1 MSDLEPSDSEE
12 SLDSNSSGSD
22 DQPEEQMP
30 VLSTD
35 GYLLFK
41 ACEDRMKEIK
51 LFLCILGLI
60 WKIPVE
66 VLMMM
71 IRYSR

>member
-1 MSDLEPSDSEE
+1 MSDFESSDSEPE
-12 SLDSNSSGSD
+12 SLDS
-22 DQPEEQMP
+22 QPEEQMP

-35 GYLLFK
+35 VYLLFR